1 MFAVLTVL
9 HNVTQCYIGLVTD
22 VIMFEV
28 EDHWNMMPY

>member
-1 MFAVLTVL
+1 MIAVLSVL

-28 EDHWNMMPY
+28 GDYWNMMPC